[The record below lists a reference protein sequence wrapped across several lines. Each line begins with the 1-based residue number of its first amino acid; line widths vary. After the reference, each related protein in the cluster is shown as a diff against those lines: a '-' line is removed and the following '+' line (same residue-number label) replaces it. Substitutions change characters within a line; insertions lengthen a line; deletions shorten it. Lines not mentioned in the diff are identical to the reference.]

1 MAEVRSFSLS
11 ELLGSVRRCLEHSFP
26 DRYWVRAEVSDLR
39 RAGGIGHGY
48 LELLEKGEQGEVTA
62 RVRATIWSSTYQAIE
77 QSFVR
82 SGVGALASGMSILCL
97 VSVAFHPQYGLSL
110 NIVDIDPNYSLGEI
124 ARLRQETINRLK
136 RAGLWSLNKEHEL
149 PRPLQRLAIISSPT
163 AAGYEDFMR
172 QLQHNAYG
180 VICYTALFRA
190 QMQGE
195 QTTSSILAALERIL
209 RHEEAFDAVVI
220 IRGGG
225 AVSELRAFDDYAL
238 CEGVA
243 QYPLPVITGIGH
255 ERDLSVLDMIAHTSL
270 KTPTAVAT
278 YLIEGLASE
287 LALVEEHLRTLPHL
301 LQSLSLGRSHWLHQL
316 ASRLPLVARA
326 RLEQAQRNQRAY
338 QSQLTLSGHTYL
350 EQARHRTTLS
360 LQRLPLLCQHL
371 LQRRRLELSHL
382 LLPLRLATSRQQER
396 QQSNL
401 EHQEQAIRLAHPDN
415 ILQRGF
421 SIVSTKQG
429 IITRRSHLTAET
441 PISIRFADGIVEAV
455 TKPE

>member
-82 SGVGALASGMSILCL
+82 SGVGTLASGMSILCL

-110 NIVDIDPNYSLGEI
+110 NIIDIDPNYSLGEI

-326 RLEQAQRNQRAY
+326 RLEQAQRNQRTY
-338 QSQLTLSGHTYL
+338 QSQLTLSIHTYL

>member
-110 NIVDIDPNYSLGEI
+110 NIIDIDPNYSLGEI

-149 PRPLQRLAIISSPT
+149 PRPLQRLAIISSST

-180 VICYTALFRA
+180 VVCYTALFRA

-195 QTTSSILAALERIL
+195 QTTPSILAALERIL

-338 QSQLTLSGHTYL
+338 QSQLTLSVHTYL